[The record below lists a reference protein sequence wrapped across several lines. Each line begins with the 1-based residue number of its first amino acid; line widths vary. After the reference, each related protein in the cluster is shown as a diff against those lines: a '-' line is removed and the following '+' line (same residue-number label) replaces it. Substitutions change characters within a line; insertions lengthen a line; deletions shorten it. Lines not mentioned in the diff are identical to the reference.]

1 MSNKILKK
9 LYIFISHILA
19 CTGVQGFRNFK
30 EIMFF
35 YIMPVVFTEFPFFF
49 GVDKKWHV
57 NPSYAINLL

>member
-19 CTGVQGFRNFK
+19 CTGVQGFRSFN

-49 GVDKKWHV
+49 GVDKKW
-57 NPSYAINLL
+57 L